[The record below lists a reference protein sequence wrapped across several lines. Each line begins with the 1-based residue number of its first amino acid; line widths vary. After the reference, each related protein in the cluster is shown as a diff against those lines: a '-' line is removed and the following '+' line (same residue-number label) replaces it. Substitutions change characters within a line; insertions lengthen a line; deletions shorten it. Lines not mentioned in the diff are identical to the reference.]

1 MRATKLNQALSYTKA
16 LVECVMRDT
25 YVRCA
30 VIILGILLLIPMFY
44 PLPMGDNGYTRES
57 FEAQWDS
64 PMGEV
69 YLAPGSP
76 MPQALGSAISQ
87 SRALIVNI
95 LSAHEGSE
103 YWKAV
108 AAYENYRLEL
118 AKTQSGTTLTDD
130 FDVNTLLEARVRL
143 LQGIASS
150 GDPIYFWKSTDVRA
164 LYYVPYVLANVPYFL
179 VFLPVVAV
187 ALACCRAS
195 SQGRL
200 LAHVPLGF
208 AVRYSLTVFSLFATS
223 LCSLLVVCVPGF
235 LVALLKNGL
244 GDISYPVVY
253 VSSGQIVETS
263 MGAVVAESFVLG
275 ATVCLMLS
283 LVMSL
288 IVMAKSGPGCISAF
302 ILVVGIPLIPAYY
315 GGAIP
320 QQILAFLPTTYLN
333 VPAVVGYPDYL
344 CGLDIA
350 PIPGCTLWWALL
362 VLLAW
367 STAVAVTATLCGAI
381 TSMRRRFHAQSGK
394 RAD

>member
-1 MRATKLNQALSYTKA
+1 MRATKLNQALGYTKT
-16 LVECVMRDT
+16 LFECIMRDT

-44 PLPMGDNGYTRES
+44 PLPMGDSGYTRES

-69 YLAPGSP
+69 YLAPGSS

-87 SRALIVNI
+87 SQALIANI

-103 YWKAV
+103 YWEAV
-108 AAYENYRLEL
+108 ATYEDYRLEL
-118 AKTQSGTTLTDD
+118 NKSQGGTTLTDD

-150 GDPIYFWKSTDVRA
+150 GDPVYFWRSTDVRA
-164 LYYVPYVLANVPYFL
+164 LYYVSYVLANVPYFL
-179 VFLPVVAV
+179 VLLPVVAI
-187 ALACCRAS
+187 ALVCCRAS

-208 AVRYSLTVFSLFATS
+208 AARYYSTVFSLFITS
-223 LCSLLVVCVPGF
+223 LCSLLVACVPGF

-263 MGAVVAESFVLG
+263 MGSVAAGSFVLG
-275 ATVCLMLS
+275 AAICLMLS
-283 LVMSL
+283 LIMSL
-288 IVMAKSGPGCISAF
+288 FVMVKSGPGCISAF
-302 ILVVGIPLIPAYY
+302 VLVVGIPLMPAYY

-320 QQILAFLPTTYLN
+320 QQVLALLPTTYLN
-333 VPAVVGYPDYL
+333 VPAIVGYPDYL

-350 PIPGCTLWWALL
+350 PILGCTLQQALL
-362 VLLAW
+362 VLWAW
-367 STAVAVTATLCGAI
+367 SAAVAVVAALCGAI
-381 TSMRRRFHAQSGK
+381 AAMRRRFYAQSRK
-394 RAD
+394 REN